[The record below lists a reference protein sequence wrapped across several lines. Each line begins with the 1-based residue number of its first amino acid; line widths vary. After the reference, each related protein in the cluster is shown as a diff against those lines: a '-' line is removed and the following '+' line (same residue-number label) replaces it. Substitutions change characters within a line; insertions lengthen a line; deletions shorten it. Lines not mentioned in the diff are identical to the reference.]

1 MSLLTFGDFAAQLQ
15 EVENAPPSDPFAL
28 FGPSYFLGIAGSALL
43 SFISLVLIY
52 GIGAAVLAR
61 SIADN
66 YLGESPGV
74 IEAYRKIGGNW
85 GRLIVALI
93 IAILLSA
100 GLFIWLL
107 VPCVGWFTGPGI
119 LAFFWMVIVP
129 LIAPAIV
136 LEKQSGLGIRRAW
149 DLTRRRFWWV
159 LGFAFILT
167 LFGQLV
173 VTGPTFLVTFLS
185 QLLVGSPFELGS
197 PSSTF
202 TLQTVIQSL
211 IALIF
216 GLIYLPLQLI
226 GMILVYFD
234 LRVRTEGLDL
244 IFKSV
249 PGGQINIE
257 DIVAQAPQPEQGNI
271 ITLTEI
277 GYFAL
282 ITLGVI
288 GVIFVVWLIG
298 IAFGIAILAASGASG
313 F

>member
-1 MSLLTFGDFAAQLQ
+1 
-15 EVENAPPSDPFAL
+15 
-28 FGPSYFLGIAGSALL
+28 
-43 SFISLVLIY
+43 
-52 GIGAAVLAR
+52 
-61 SIADN
+61 
-66 YLGESPGV
+66 
-74 IEAYRKIGGNW
+74 
-85 GRLIVALI
+85 
-93 IAILLSA
+93 
-100 GLFIWLL
+100 

-185 QLLVGSPFELGS
+185 
-197 PSSTF
+197 
-202 TLQTVIQSL
+202 QSL